1 MQALQVWQARMYCR
15 RPKTQKCAKVSDTP
29 LQWRPFLFEVSR
41 TRATVRFAPHP
52 FTFFT
57 SPRMLDRV
65 VSRAPSPST
74 SSPDDE
80 EYSFSPFSKREYLL
94 AQMRQKDE
102 LINSL
107 LRQVRLSYTLL
118 TNTGTYVDYTPIPQ
132 LHNPY
137 LATPLSIQAYRNATS

>member
-1 MQALQVWQARMYCR
+1 M
-15 RPKTQKCAKVSDTP
+15 SDTP

-102 LINSL
+102 LIDSL
-107 LRQVRLSYTLL
+107 LKQVRLSYTLL
-118 TNTGTYVDYTPIPQ
+118 TNIG
-132 LHNPY
+132 
-137 LATPLSIQAYRNATS
+137 PLR